1 MTRTIA
7 LAPALLLILA
17 VRAQTQVRI
26 IEPSA
31 IVARPDLAQ
40 DAAAQAGLKAA
51 GISPEGIADA
61 LRLSEPSAWP
71 AGLRTDS
78 ARMANKGALRNYNAY
93 LLCEYATD
101 EGALVI
107 ISLPSAFNYH
117 MPDDLRAKQDCYLV
131 LRAGGVE
138 AVDAGPL
145 RERPSKGPA
154 WQRLRPARIV
164 RPDGIYATYDLA
176 EDAEALAALEK
187 QGLSRSEIEAV
198 VFRSH
203 ERNWPSGIDSFEKRF
218 PRHKQLRKYK
228 AFRLARWNDKVLLVV
243 PAEVNRKAPEGLR
256 PLIDV
261 YMVFMA
267 DAVQVKD
274 RK

>member
-1 MTRTIA
+1 MLRPIA
-7 LAPALLLILA
+7 LMTALLLLVA
-17 VRAQTQVRI
+17 ARAQTQVRI
-26 IEPSA
+26 VEPSA

-40 DAAAQAGLKAA
+40 DAGAQAGMKAA
-51 GISPEGIADA
+51 GIGPEGIADA

-71 AGLRTDS
+71 IGLRTDS
-78 ARMANKGALRNYNAY
+78 ARMANRAALRNLNAY
-93 LLCEYATD
+93 LVCEYATD
-101 EGALVI
+101 EGGLAIV
-107 ISLPSAFNYH
+107 SLPAAYNYH
-117 MPDDLRAKQDCYLV
+117 MPDDLRARQDYFLV

-164 RPDGIYATYDLA
+164 RPDGVYATYDLA

-187 QGLSRSEIEAV
+187 QGLSKSEIEAV

-218 PRHKQLRKYK
+218 PKHKQLRKYK
-228 AFRLARWNDKVLLVV
+228 AYRLARWGDKVLLVV
-243 PAEVNRKAPEGLR
+243 PAEMNRKAPEGLR

-274 RK
+274 KK